1 MPACPHGA
9 LGRPHSVTAAGSRSL
24 PAGGGLILDA
34 RILAWGAG
42 AQDRPGPTSSLRSWA
57 APGSGWEAAP
67 TSFLYIYYSP
77 LFLILFVCVS
87 VALYRVI
94 SLDTLYTSRFRTSMA
109 SPLLVIHPP
118 P

>member
-42 AQDRPGPTSSLRSWA
+42 AQDRPGAHLIAQVLGSAGLRLGGC
-57 APGSGWEAAP
+57 PH
-67 TSFLYIYYSP
+67 FLFIYL
-77 LFLILFVCVS
+77 LF
-87 VALYRVI
+87 
-94 SLDTLYTSRFRTSMA
+94 T
-109 SPLLVIHPP
+109 PLLDFICMCVCCIVQSYIP
-118 P
+118 